1 MGDSNSKNAKI
12 KVQMILKPRR
22 SCPGALAHR
31 NGWCRKFSH
40 PQNLH
45 DAYFLRTQVQ
55 SLSNVHPWP
64 WFSQSR
70 VGKGGGPYVATSLC
84 SFSKYIY
91 EPFSALKV
99 FRIETTLSKSV
110 IPRTISWQ
118 YLHALDSYF
127 HFIIFLVLFDI
138 WWASPWLCIL
148 SSLLIGISH
157 LSLTVKQHIS

>member
-1 MGDSNSKNAKI
+1 MQKLKFKWFQNPGGVVQVPSPTPMADVGNSLTL
-12 KVQMILKPRR
+12 Q
-22 SCPGALAHR
+22 AH
-31 NGWCRKFSH
+31 H
-40 PQNLH
+40 PQYLH
-45 DAYFLRTQVQ
+45 DANFLRTQVQ
-55 SLSNVHPWP
+55 SFSNVHPWP

-70 VGKGGGPYVATSLC
+70 VGKGGGPYVTTSLC

-110 IPRTISWQ
+110 IPRTISGQ
-118 YLHALDSYF
+118 YLHPLDSYF